1 MDPQNTTS
9 AEKAQMLMLR
19 GAIAMMPQE
28 QQDTIDGYAK
38 TIRSMIAAD
47 PLAALALGLVGSEL
61 AAGVEVKA

>member
-9 AEKAQMLMLR
+9 AEQAQMLMLR

-28 QQDTIDGYAK
+28 QQDAIDGYAK
-38 TIRSMIAAD
+38 TIRSMIATD

>member
-1 MDPQNTTS
+1 MDPQKTTS
-9 AEKAQMLMLR
+9 AEQARMLMLR

-28 QQDTIDGYAK
+28 QQDAIDGYAK
-38 TIRSMIAAD
+38 TIRSMISAD